1 MNNSAII
8 IGTRPEYIKCLPL
21 LKSSSIYKLI
31 YVEQHT
37 DLINIEFEHIRIKII
52 DYSDSR
58 LNNIISS
65 ILHSSIFNMEW
76 DAILVQGDTI
86 VSFAAALTAFNKKIK
101 VIHLEAGLRTYDN
114 DNPYPEEGY
123 RKMIDSISNIC
134 LCPSILTSENLRR
147 EGFSGYISIVGNTS
161 IDAIKKYNL
170 TPLLLNKVLVTLHRR
185 ENWSVISKFF
195 EVIEKLANKYPT
207 IEFILPIHPNPIIK
221 QYKYLFKKVKVIE
234 PLDHKDLCI
243 IISECN
249 CIISDSGG
257 IQEEASYLGKKVF
270 CCRKLTERFELMNNY
285 VILTPTPED
294 LYEKFYT
301 QTEIINSSTV
311 YGNGDSCEK
320 INTFLT
326 SL

>member
-1 MNNSAII
+1 M
-8 IGTRPEYIKCLPL
+8 
-21 LKSSSIYKLI
+21 
-31 YVEQHT
+31 
-37 DLINIEFEHIRIKII
+37 
-52 DYSDSR
+52 
-58 LNNIISS
+58 
-65 ILHSSIFNMEW
+65 
-76 DAILVQGDTI
+76 
-86 VSFAAALTAFNKKIK
+86 
-101 VIHLEAGLRTYDN
+101 
-114 DNPYPEEGY
+114 
-123 RKMIDSISNIC
+123 
-134 LCPSILTSENLRR
+134 
-147 EGFSGYISIVGNTS
+147 
-161 IDAIKKYNL
+161 
-170 TPLLLNKVLVTLHRR
+170 
-185 ENWSVISKFF
+185 
-195 EVIEKLANKYPT
+195 
-207 IEFILPIHPNPIIK
+207 
-221 QYKYLFKKVKVIE
+221 IE